1 MNDQSGKRVNLLPLV
16 AVVVAWCLLGEIA
29 AEPYIA
35 YREGYKCSVCHVNK
49 TGGGKRN
56 AYGALYTQTELTP
69 LLESLADGSM
79 DFETDLNPGISIG
92 VDFMVTHQTQFSVE
106 EALVSSQL
114 DTVYK
119 QDSAN
124 SFDVESG
131 SLYIEALL
139 VPGRMSFYLD
149 ETVAPSGASNREA
162 FVLFEG
168 LPASGYLK
176 AGRMLLPY
184 GIRLWD
190 DESFIRQVTGFNYDN
205 QDMGFEVGFEPR
217 QVALSVAIS
226 NGTQGGKDNNEGKQI
241 SAVGSVFLPANV
253 MLGGSFARNKSRGV
267 ERLAMGPYASARLG
281 PVTVMGE
288 ADWLKDSNGADNDQ
302 FIGFA
307 SLEYWHRQAINFRLA
322 YDYLDPFDAI
332 EEDERSRLTIGVEA
346 FLTPQLTASA
356 TYKLKES
363 IPQDLQ
369 GNADAFRL
377 AAHAFF

>member
-1 MNDQSGKRVNLLPLV
+1 MNDQYGKRVNLLPLV

-56 AYGALYTQTELTP
+56 TYGALYTQTELTP

-79 DFETDLNPGISIG
+79 NFETDLNPGISIG
-92 VDFMVTHQTQFSVE
+92 VDFMVTHQTQFTVE
-106 EALVSSQL
+106 EALVTSQL

-131 SLYIEALL
+131 SLYIEALV

-190 DESFIRQVTGFNYDN
+190 DESFIRQVTGFNFDN

-217 QVALSVAIS
+217 QISLSVAIS

-302 FIGFA
+302 FVGFA

-332 EEDERSRLTIGVEA
+332 EEDERSHLTIGVEA

-369 GNADAFRL
+369 GNADTFRL